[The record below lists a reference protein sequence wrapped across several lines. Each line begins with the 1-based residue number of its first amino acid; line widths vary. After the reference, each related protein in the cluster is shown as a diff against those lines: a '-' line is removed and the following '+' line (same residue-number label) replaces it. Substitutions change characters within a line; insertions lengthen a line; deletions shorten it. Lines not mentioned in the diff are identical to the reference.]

1 MFKFKT
7 MFVVLAPLALA
18 LVASAC
24 ASATPA
30 PTSAPAVQTVVV
42 KETFVVKEIVTAT
55 PGPKPTEAPKAA
67 DLTGQIKIDG
77 SSTVFL
83 ISEAVSEEFL
93 KKFPKVKA
101 PVGISGTGGGF
112 KKFCSDAEADRTD
125 VSDASRPIKPGEIDQ
140 CKKVGVEFIEVP
152 VTYDGLAIVTNK
164 KNTWAQCLTVA
175 ELKKMWEPDAT
186 KKITNWN
193 QIRPAFPDKEI
204 KLYGPGTDSGTF
216 DYFTEAINGK
226 EKASRTD
233 FTPSEDDNV
242 LVRGVSDAK
251 NEGALGYFGVAY
263 YEANRG
269 KLNLVAVDK
278 KGDGKCVQPTLET
291 VSTGT
296 YDPLSRP
303 LFIYVNSKSATRPEV
318 QEYIKFYLANAP
330 KLSQEVGYVPMP
342 DALYKLAL
350 ERFTSGKL
358 GSMYGGKSSEP
369 GVTLEMLLKK

>member
-1 MFKFKT
+1 MFKKL
-7 MFVVLAPLALA
+7 FVVSAVTAIAVLAT
-18 LVASAC
+18 AC
-24 ASATPA
+24 ASATPEPTKA
-30 PTSAPAVQTVVV
+30 PPASSSSMPASSVSSSVAPAKPTD
-42 KETFVVKEIVTAT
+42 A
-55 PGPKPTEAPKAA
+55 PKPAA
-67 DLTGQIKIDG
+67 DLTGQVKIDG

-125 VSDASRPIKPGEIDQ
+125 VSDASRPIKQSEIDQ
-140 CKKVGVEFIEVP
+140 CKKVGVEFIELP
-152 VTYDGLAIVTNK
+152 VAYDGLAIVTNK

-193 QIRPAFPDKEI
+193 QIRSSFPDKEL

-242 LVRGVSDAK
+242 LVQGVSDAK

-263 YEANRG
+263 YDANKE
-269 KLNLVAVDK
+269 KLNLVAVDQ
-278 KGDGKCVQPTLET
+278 KGDGKCIQPTLDT
-291 VSTGT
+291 VRNGT
-296 YDPLSRP
+296 YAPLSRP
-303 LFIYVNSKSATRPEV
+303 LFIYVSKKSAARPEV
-318 QEYIKFYLANAP
+318 QEYIKFYLANVP
-330 KLSQEVGYVPMP
+330 TLSKEVGYVPMP
-342 DALYKLAL
+342 DELYKLTL
-350 ERFTSGKL
+350 DRFIGNKV
-358 GSMYGGKSSEP
+358 GSMYAGKAPDP